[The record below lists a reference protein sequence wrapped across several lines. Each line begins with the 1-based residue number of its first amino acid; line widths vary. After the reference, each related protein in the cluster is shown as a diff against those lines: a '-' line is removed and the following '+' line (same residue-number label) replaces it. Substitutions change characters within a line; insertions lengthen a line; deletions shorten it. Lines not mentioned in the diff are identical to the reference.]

1 MAVGLFAA
9 TPALAR
15 RGDKRE
21 GFNFGTTVRILDNNE
36 RTNAGLG
43 SDKNT
48 KVNGTSQAVN
58 PYLGYAF
65 GPLNLGFT
73 YSAEQQSSQI
83 EEASEDGLT
92 IAHRDSTLNSKGG
105 ALFARFLFG
114 DVFFF
119 EAAGGVY
126 QQNLTVK
133 TETKRSDG
141 TTAFTGEEDS
151 YQVKGVGPGYHMGA
165 GLELEMGNGFYFT
178 SAYQVRIVQL
188 RDHNGGSDFGAKRSQ
203 MQKRE
208 ALFGIAHYTK

>member
-1 MAVGLFAA
+1 MAAALFSA
-9 TPALAR
+9 TPAEAR
-15 RGDKRE
+15 RGDRRE
-21 GFNFGTTVRILDNNE
+21 GFNFGTTVRILDTNE

-48 KVNGTSQAVN
+48 KVTSSSQAVN
-58 PYLGYAF
+58 PYIGYAF
-65 GPLNLGFT
+65 GPINLGLT
-73 YSAEQQSSQI
+73 YAAEQQNSKI

-92 IAHRDSTLNSKGG
+92 ISTRETSLNSKGG

-119 EAAGGVY
+119 EAAGGIY
-126 QQNLTVK
+126 QQNMTVK
-133 TETKRSDG
+133 TETKTGDQ
-141 TTAFTGEEDS
+141 AFIGEQDA
-151 YQVKGVGPGYHMGA
+151 YQVKGVGPGYHVGM

-188 RDHNGGSDFGAKRSQ
+188 RDHDGGSDFGAKRSH